1 MKFVYKPFQLIAHSL
16 ATKLGKTAFHS
27 VWARVGEGEQPPN
40 PKAGPV
46 SLPRVAA
53 AAALEAATMAAVGA
67 AIDQLTARS
76 FHHLIGAWPEKP
88 PEPESES

>member
-1 MKFVYKPFQLIAHSL
+1 VKFVYKPFQLVAHSV
-16 ATKLGKTAFHS
+16 ATKLGKSAFHT
-27 VWARVGEGEQPPN
+27 VWGRVGEGEQPT
-40 PKAGPV
+40 AGHV

-67 AIDQLTARS
+67 VVDQLTARS

-88 PEPESES
+88 PEAE